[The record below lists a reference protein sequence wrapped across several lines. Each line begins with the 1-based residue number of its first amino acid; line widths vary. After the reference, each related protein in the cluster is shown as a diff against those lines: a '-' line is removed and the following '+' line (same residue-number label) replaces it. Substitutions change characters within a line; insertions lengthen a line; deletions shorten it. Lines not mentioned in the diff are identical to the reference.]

1 MKKARNFFF
10 FFLLFV
16 GLMLG
21 RWQGTKSVTPQPKQG
36 VLNKWKNTL
45 QDKATSQATTIKSS
59 AVLMQIK
66 WETEEE
72 WCVSV
77 KNQIVSIL
85 GFVSTYGFYP
95 VLFLFLKKNF
105 LVWKLYNNKPRANS
119 QDRAKSRTDQHRDR
133 QLYEQ
138 GNFRYTVIEKVQTL
152 H

>member
-1 MKKARNFFF
+1 MKKSGIFSFSFF
-10 FFLLFV
+10 LFV

-21 RWQGTKSVTPQPKQG
+21 RWQSTKLVTPQPKQG

-45 QDKATSQATTIKSS
+45 QDKATSQVTTIKSS
-59 AVLMQIK
+59 AVLDANKMGK
-66 WETEEE
+66 RTTRMM
-72 WCVSV
+72 CVCKESDN
-77 KNQIVSIL
+77 KYFGLRNIVSIL
-85 GFVSTYGFYP
+85 I
-95 VLFLFLKKNF
+95 LLLFLKKNF
-105 LVWKLYNNKPRANS
+105 LVWKLYNNKSRANS